1 MPLSPLES
9 RLRYEFRN
17 AELLR
22 QALTHRSHSASHN
35 ERLEFLGDS
44 VLNCAVAALLF
55 QRFGKLDEGDLS
67 RVRANLVKQQSL
79 YEIAQALN
87 ISEGLRLGEGEL
99 RSGGFRR
106 PSILADAFEAILG
119 AVFLDGGFEAA
130 QTVIKRLYVP
140 ILDHIDPR
148 TLGKDSKTLL
158 QEYLQGHK
166 IALPTYTVVATHG
179 AAHNQQFEV
188 ECTVPK
194 LDIKVSGSGAS
205 RRAAEQAAAK
215 KALEE
220 VMALTPAME
229 VKAKRSRGA
238 RAAKQHEPEIVPGVK
253 GVQAALDLRTPERS
267 SKSDKERAVRAEA
280 EKVARGEAKAPSQS
294 EAAERMA
301 PAPALA
307 PAMMRAAHVEHK
319 PATRPPDAAAKS
331 DAAVKGEAVAKNEG
345 AEKTE
350 APPSQKTEGAVK
362 AELVVKTE
370 GESKA
375 EALPS
380 QKVEGSARSA
390 PAGRADGQSKTE
402 ALPSQKAE
410 DAARAEPVGRA
421 DGESKTEALPSQKAE
436 DAARAEPAGRADGE
450 SKTEALPSQKA
461 EDAAR
466 AEPAGRADGQSNTE
480 ALLSQKAEDAAR
492 AEPAGRADGQSNTE
506 APPSPKAEGAARAEP
521 VAPTEGQSKADAPPP
536 QKAAASGKGEPA
548 KTDSQ
553 TKHET
558 SIAPA
563 TPALGTPGTAGGEA
577 ELVSDVADAARPHA
591 TDPDHP

>member
-1 MPLSPLES
+1 MPQSPLES

-22 QALTHRSHSASHN
+22 QALTHRSHSATHN

-106 PSILADAFEAILG
+106 PSILADTLEAVLG

-194 LDIKVSGSGAS
+194 LDVKVSGSGAS

-220 VMALTPAME
+220 VVAAAPAP
-229 VKAKRSRGA
+229 VAKPKRSKAA
-238 RAAKQHEPEIVPGVK
+238 RAAKHAEPEIVPGVA
-253 GVQAALDLRTPERS
+253 GVQTALDLRAPDHRKADRTARS
-267 SKSDKERAVRAEA
+267 EQKHSSAPDVAV
-280 EKVARGEAKAPSQS
+280 
-294 EAAERMA
+294 AER
-301 PAPALA
+301 PASGPVATSVPLPVPLA
-307 PAMMRAAHVEHK
+307 VIRAAHVEYSEHGQIPVDKEKAAEKVGEKAVDKSEKLDKSAEKSEPALAAEKAAENPAEK
-319 PATRPPDAAAKS
+319 PAD
-331 DAAVKGEAVAKNEG
+331 
-345 AEKTE
+345 
-350 APPSQKTEGAVK
+350 
-362 AELVVKTE
+362 
-370 GESKA
+370 
-375 EALPS
+375 
-380 QKVEGSARSA
+380 
-390 PAGRADGQSKTE
+390 
-402 ALPSQKAE
+402 
-410 DAARAEPVGRA
+410 
-421 DGESKTEALPSQKAE
+421 
-436 DAARAEPAGRADGE
+436 
-450 SKTEALPSQKA
+450 
-461 EDAAR
+461 
-466 AEPAGRADGQSNTE
+466 
-480 ALLSQKAEDAAR
+480 
-492 AEPAGRADGQSNTE
+492 
-506 APPSPKAEGAARAEP
+506 
-521 VAPTEGQSKADAPPP
+521 KADTIVRTSDKPMPRAR
-536 QKAAASGKGEPA
+536 E
-548 KTDSQ
+548 
-553 TKHET
+553 
-558 SIAPA
+558 SIA
-563 TPALGTPGTAGGEA
+563 GTRDDTELEPGVAGGVQTRA
-577 ELVSDVADAARPHA
+577 ADAGH
-591 TDPDHP
+591 